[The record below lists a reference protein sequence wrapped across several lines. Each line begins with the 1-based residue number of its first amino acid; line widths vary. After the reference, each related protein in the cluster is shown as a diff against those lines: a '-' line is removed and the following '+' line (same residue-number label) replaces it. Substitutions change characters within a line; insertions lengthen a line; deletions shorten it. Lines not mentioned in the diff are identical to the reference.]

1 MHLGKVA
8 LTLVRAPGKAWG
20 ADPALDALRKQ
31 PQREE
36 AALLAASK
44 RSGLRSGVGPPG
56 GRGAVLS
63 GPGRAGEQGF
73 RQCRVKASSVQTR
86 CPGRGPPDTMALG
99 SERARDSGRCS
110 DGLRHACLSGRLPI
124 GTGCFRA
131 SLGPAVVLPGGLPAL
146 PPHRGS
152 AVLCVCG
159 VFPADSCSHGPCP
172 PVALGERTR
181 RWAGPLARHW
191 GPQPPGGT
199 NGVLA
204 SGHLRLWAPPEDTAW
219 SSPCFHGILGF
230 PRDVPWS
237 RFSLFSLGRLSLNLG
252 T

>member
-1 MHLGKVA
+1 MGKVA

-146 PPHRGS
+146 PPPPGVCRPLCLRRLSGGLLFPRTMSSSGSRGED
-152 AVLCVCG
+152 A
-159 VFPADSCSHGPCP
+159 
-172 PVALGERTR
+172 ALGGSPRSALGPPASRWDQR
-181 RWAGPLARHW
+181 RAGLWSPASV
-191 GPQPPGGT
+191 GP
-199 NGVLA
+199 
-204 SGHLRLWAPPEDTAW
+204 SRGH
-219 SSPCFHGILGF
+219 CM
-230 PRDVPWS
+230 V
-237 RFSLFSLGRLSLNLG
+237 FSLFSRYSGIP
-252 T
+252 